1 MIPAA
6 SRSYLWPRSAALAL
20 AFAVLSGPFFGGFVN
35 AAASLSIE
43 EVLARV
49 SADRMMETVRALES
63 FGSRAFYVNSS
74 LDAAMYIRDR
84 FAAIGLWV
92 TLQFFEVDGHLVPN
106 VIGVRNGTGGA
117 TEMYLFGA
125 HYDSINKDAEN
136 KTVGESLLAPG
147 ADDDASGIAAV
158 IEIATLT
165 TDIVIEHTLKF
176 VAFGA
181 EESGLNGSRAFVAAE
196 RAAGTVYGDTVI
208 FDMIG
213 YRNGSAN
220 KVMLFTDHPD
230 EAFPVKIRQ
239 VVEHYDVN
247 LSIDLVGRAD
257 YAFSDQYSFW
267 QQGYPTTAILEEFAG
282 RRPVNPYYHTEYDT
296 SEHLYPEQMVA
307 VSQAVLGALVLL
319 EQSEPQRS
327 PCPWIMAAGSVTAAA
342 SALIV
347 FAISRRRSKV

>member
-1 MIPAA
+1 MVEPLRGRVILATGQA
-6 SRSYLWPRSAALAL
+6 NLWPTSAALAL
-20 AFAVLSGPFFGGFVN
+20 TFAILSGAFFGGPVN
-35 AAASLSIE
+35 AEAPLPIE

-49 SADRMMETVRALES
+49 SADRMMESVRDLES

-74 LDAAMYIRDR
+74 LDAAMYISDR

-92 TLQFFEVDGHLVPN
+92 TLQYLEVDGYSVPN
-106 VIGVRNGTGGA
+106 VIGVKNGTGGA
-117 TEMYLFGA
+117 GEMYLFGA
-125 HYDSINKDAEN
+125 HYDSVNKDAEN
-136 KTVGESLLAPG
+136 NTIGESLLAPG

-165 TDIVIEHTLKF
+165 KDFVLEHTLKF

-196 RAAGTVYGDTVI
+196 RAAGAAYGDTVI

-213 YRNGSAN
+213 YRNGTVN

-230 EAFPVKIRQ
+230 ETFPVRIRQ
-239 VVEHYDVN
+239 VVVDYGID

-267 QQGYPTTAILEEFAG
+267 QQGYPTTAILEEFYG
-282 RRPVNPYYHTEYDT
+282 TRPVNPYYHTEHDV
-296 SEHLYPEQMVA
+296 SEHLCPEQMVA
-307 VSQAVLGALVLL
+307 VSQAVLGALLLL
-319 EQSEPQRS
+319 EQSEPQRNPHS
-327 PCPWIMAAGSVTAAA
+327 WIIAAGSVT
-342 SALIV
+342 
-347 FAISRRRSKV
+347 